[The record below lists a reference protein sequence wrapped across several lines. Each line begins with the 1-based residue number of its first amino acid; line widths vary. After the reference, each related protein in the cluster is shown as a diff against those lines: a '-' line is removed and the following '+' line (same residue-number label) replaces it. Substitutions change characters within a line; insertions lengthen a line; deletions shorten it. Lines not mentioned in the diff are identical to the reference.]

1 GGELDADD
9 AAAEHDRAL
18 GDVVE
23 LERLLAGDDAAADLQ
38 AGQGARVGAGGQDDV
53 AAPVGGAVDL
63 DGVRAGEPAPTG
75 DVVDLPGLHQALEA
89 LVQAADDAVLIG
101 VDGTHV
107 DALEGAV
114 DADAGALADRVGHL
128 GAVEQRLRR
137 DAAAVQTGTAEL
149 VGLDQRDGQ
158 PQLGAAQR
166 CRIPSASSSQDDQVV
181 DVVFRAVGHKP
192 LLERNA
198 PGTSPGSVPS
208 CHRPDRGDHRTRCP
222 S

>member
-1 GGELDADD
+1 GGDDDAGVVLLHAGEAGAGREVDLALAERPLRRLGQGDVLVRDEVGQRLDDRDVRAEGLPHGGELDADD

-89 LVQAADDAVLIG
+89 LVQAADDAVLVG

-158 PQLGAAQR
+158 PQ
-166 CRIPSASSSQDDQVV
+166 
-181 DVVFRAVGHKP
+181 
-192 LLERNA
+192 
-198 PGTSPGSVPS
+198 
-208 CHRPDRGDHRTRCP
+208 
-222 S
+222 